1 MPEGEPWPAIRELRQ
16 AERLLREGGQYSL
29 ASASLDPYWQ
39 DLVRLLM
46 AYRADKNK
54 DIAAL
59 RTLRGEMN
67 SATYRVFI
75 DARVDSLENA
85 SRAA

>member
-1 MPEGEPWPAIRELRQ
+1 
-16 AERLLREGGQYSL
+16 
-29 ASASLDPYWQ
+29 
-39 DLVRLLM
+39 VRLLM

-67 SATYRVFI
+67 STTYRVFI
-75 DARVDSLENA
+75 DARVDNLEDA